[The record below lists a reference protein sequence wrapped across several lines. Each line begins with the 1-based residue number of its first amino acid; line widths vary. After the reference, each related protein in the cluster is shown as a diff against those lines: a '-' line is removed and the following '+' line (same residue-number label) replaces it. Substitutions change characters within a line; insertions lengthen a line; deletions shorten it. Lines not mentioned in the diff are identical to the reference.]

1 LKLNPVYT
9 YILVILSM
17 VFWGMSFVWS
27 AIVLK
32 YYDPITTV
40 LLRLIISSAIL
51 FTGLKI
57 FNRIQKL
64 NKQDYKLFFLSAL
77 LNPFLY
83 FLGENYGLQLTSPT
97 ISSIIIATIPLFTPI
112 LAFFV
117 FGEKLSKL
125 NIAGIF
131 ISFAGVSFMMLNK
144 DLSFSA
150 DPKGVL
156 WLSLAVIAAVVY
168 SVLLKKLAS
177 RYDAFMIIAMQN
189 VIGAL
194 YFLPFFLIFDVQKFV
209 SVTPNAELISSL
221 LLLSFFASSLAFVFF
236 TISSREIGISKT
248 NLFTNLIPVF
258 TTIFSFFILKED
270 FEARKIVG
278 MVVVIGG
285 VLLSQITGKVMLVRF
300 YNYATA
306 RRKNHSGLGS

>member
-1 LKLNPVYT
+1 M
-9 YILVILSM
+9 I
-17 VFWGMSFVWS
+17 FWGMSFVWS

-51 FTGLKI
+51 FAGLKI

-112 LAFFV
+112 LAFLV

-144 DLSFSA
+144 DLSFTA

-194 YFLPFFLIFDVQKFV
+194 YFLPFFLIFDVQRFMA
-209 SVTPNAELISSL
+209 VTPNAELISSL

-258 TTIFSFFILKED
+258 TTIFSFFILRED
-270 FEARKIVG
+270 FEARKIIG

-300 YNYATA
+300 YKYVLM
-306 RRKNHSGLGS
+306 RKKNHSGQDG

>member
-1 LKLNPVYT
+1 M
-9 YILVILSM
+9 I
-17 VFWGMSFVWS
+17 FWGMSFVWS
-27 AIVLK
+27 KIVLQ

-40 LLRLIISSAIL
+40 LLRLIISSIIL
-51 FTGLKI
+51 FAGLKI

-64 NKQDYKLFFLSAL
+64 NKSDYKLFFLSAL

-112 LAFFV
+112 LAFLIFK
-117 FGEKLSKL
+117 ERLSKL
-125 NIAGIF
+125 NLAGLF
-131 ISFAGVSFMMLNK
+131 ISFAGVSYMMLNN
-144 DLSFSA
+144 DLTFTA
-150 DPKGVL
+150 DPKGL
-156 WLSLAVIAAVVY
+156 MWLSLAVLAAVLY

-189 VIGAL
+189 LIGAF
-194 YFLPFFLIFDVQKFV
+194 YFLPFFLIFDVQKFLTI
-209 SVTPNAELISSL
+209 TPNAELISSL

-258 TTIFSFFILKED
+258 TTIFSFFLLNEA
-270 FEARKIVG
+270 FETRKIIG
-278 MVVVIGG
+278 MIVVIGG
-285 VLLSQITGKVMLVRF
+285 VLMSQITGKVMLVRF
-300 YNYATA
+300 YNYLTM
-306 RRKNHSGLGS
+306 RKNDGKRLEE